1 MFLTMLTCPICQV
14 EFKKIDSQ
22 HLMKRHG
29 LTREQYLEKY
39 PDGPIG
45 ASPLTREKM
54 GSAVKRRGPRSEE
67 TRAKISSKLKNN
79 PPERTEAQRA
89 ASARNAVVAGKSNI
103 GRKRT
108 VTDQNRRNLSAA
120 LKAYYAEHSK
130 PSYKADTDRY
140 MKQLDHIR
148 RLGEQRHEE
157 NLHQLKEEIPKLLNH
172 WSQNCEIIIDEQK
185 VKIGVEC
192 LACSSRIVR
201 QLGTFKKHSW
211 QSSICHACHP
221 PLKGTSRAE
230 EEIAEFLQGEGFSF
244 QRHVRGLLPDNW
256 ELDFY
261 SPDLQVAIE
270 YHGLYWHSGAMDYP
284 KTKHRRKYELCRDRG
299 IHLIQIFEDE
309 WVLKR
314 EIVHARILSLLGR
327 SSVRVGARKCQ
338 IASITSRVAST
349 FLDAHHLQGG
359 GVRCKFNYALFHKGE
374 VVAVMTFQ
382 GRRVAMNQAREDG
395 ALELVRFASAG
406 RVPGAFTRL
415 LQHAVKEIGMCK
427 IYSWAD
433 LRWTNPLKNVY
444 TAAGFSLHSESSVG
458 YCYTDL
464 VERYHRYGRR
474 KPAGESRTEEQWN
487 SDHGFYQLYDAGTL
501 NYVLSVR

>member
-1 MFLTMLTCPICQV
+1 MLTCPICQV
-14 EFKKIDSQ
+14 QFKKIDSQ

-67 TRAKISSKLKNN
+67 TRLKISQNLKGKSKGRIAGTYITSEETKAKQSASRKKYYK
-79 PPERTEAQRA
+79 EIGVSQEWA
-89 ASARNAVVAGKSNI
+89 ASISSALKKKYKEQPKEKMDRSSDAYKQRLQIIHEIAD
-103 GRKRT
+103 RKKQAAYDRLKLE
-108 VTDQNRRNLSAA
+108 LSA
-120 LKAYYAEHSK
+120 
-130 PSYKADTDRY
+130 
-140 MKQLDHIR
+140 LD
-148 RLGEQRHEE
+148 
-157 NLHQLKEEIPKLLNH
+157 
-172 WSQNCEIIIDEQK
+172 WAEIIHITPRESVTVKCMTCNTHID
-185 VKIGVEC
+185 
-192 LACSSRIVR
+192 R
-201 QLGTFKKHSW
+201 QIQTYRKHGFLK
-211 QSSICHACHP
+211 SICHTCHP

-284 KTKHRRKYELCRDRG
+284 KTKHRHKYELCRDRG

-314 EIVHARILSLLGR
+314 EIVRARILSLLGR
-327 SSVRVGARKCQ
+327 GSVRVGARKCQ
-338 IASITSRVAST
+338 IASITSTVAST

-359 GVRCKFNYALFHKGE
+359 GVRCKFNYALFHRGE